1 MSCSNDRPTNQIT
14 KKQQARDDTHTHTH
28 TKQLTPGNSKTLTHT
43 YTNKQFL
50 SQPQQYEEEESS
62 DIKRRMC
69 CGRTNSRVISVRRNT
84 ATTATTATLDANVST
99 TTKCM
104 MKTPIVRNEV
114 EDRLRRRWW
123 WWCAKRCAPINTEAN
138 CSWQS
143 RGDEKS

>member
-14 KKQQARDDTHTHTH
+14 KKQQARDDTHTLTH

-43 YTNKQFL
+43 YSNKQFL

-69 CGRTNSRVISVRRNT
+69 CGRTNSRVIISVRRNT

-114 EDRLRRRWW
+114 EDRLRRR
-123 WWCAKRCAPINTEAN
+123 
-138 CSWQS
+138 
-143 RGDEKS
+143 